1 MTEEHSSA
9 VHNASPPYF
18 PVSVPKL
25 IIMSVCTFGIY
36 ELYWFY
42 KHWQSEMNRTK
53 QKLSPFWRAVFAVF
67 FCYPLFKKVREMSH
81 EHQIDMWFSPGSMA
95 LAYISLAIT
104 FSFTA
109 FGIQVIW
116 EHPFYITLLSVLPLA
131 AIQSE
136 VHKLNKKIAP
146 AAGRNARF
154 SGLNILAVL
163 IGGSILLFTLFFSGT
178 VYRSFLEAIPTEG
191 RLQVGSEVG
200 GWLSESSSWL
210 GEENSQHYILAWEL
224 EGPRGETVTVDLL
237 SSEFNPYLLVTG
249 PGLESVLEDDDGG
262 EGWDAQISLI
272 FPDEGICKVIV
283 SSAEPWKQGGFTLR
297 ITQ

>member
-1 MTEEHSSA
+1 MTEEHSSSVDYA
-9 VHNASPPYF
+9 YPRYF
-18 PVSVPKL
+18 PVSIPKL

-42 KHWQSEMNRTK
+42 KQWQFEMKRTP
-53 QKLSPFWRAVFAVF
+53 QKLSPFWRAIFAII
-67 FCYPLFKKVREMSH
+67 FCYPLFQRIREKSLKH
-81 EHQIDMWFSPGSMA
+81 EIHMWFSPVSMA
-95 LAYISLAIT
+95 LIYISLAIT

-131 AIQSE
+131 AVQSE
-136 VHKLNKKIAP
+136 VAKLNKKIAP
-146 AAGRNARF
+146 AAERNARF
-154 SGLNILAVL
+154 SGLNILAIL
-163 IGGSILLFTLFFSGT
+163 IGGSVLLFTLIFSGT

-191 RLQVGSEVG
+191 RLQVGDEEG

-210 GEENSQHYILAWEL
+210 GDENSQHYTLAWEL
-224 EGPRGETVTVDLL
+224 EGSRGETVTVDLL
-237 SSEFNPYLLVTG
+237 SSEFNPYLLITG
-249 PGLESVLEDDDGG
+249 PGLDSVLEDDDGG
-262 EGWDAQISLI
+262 EGWNAQLSFI

-283 SSAEPWKQGGFTLR
+283 SSAEPWKQGGYTLR